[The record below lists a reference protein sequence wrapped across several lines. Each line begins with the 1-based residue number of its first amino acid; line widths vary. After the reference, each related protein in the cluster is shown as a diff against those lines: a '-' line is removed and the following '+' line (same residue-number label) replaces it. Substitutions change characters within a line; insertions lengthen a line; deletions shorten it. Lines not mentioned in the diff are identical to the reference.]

1 MSKRIVQFSH
11 LGNFGRFG
19 NQLFQYIFARAYAE
33 KYDATLEIP
42 HWIGEKIFKN
52 VSHPPISKH
61 LPRIGVDKI
70 EWGRVN
76 VDLYGYFQTKECFDI
91 LSESKIREWL
101 IFLKRFDPFLQFNDK
116 VASHLRLGDYI
127 TLYAE
132 NFCVVGKQSFLD
144 AFKEFGVGIE
154 QVAWCSEEKPRTAFE
169 LEDVCYS
176 KMPNSMYGVEFYK
189 DEGFSF
195 LSDFF
200 VMINSKI
207 LFRSNSSFSFWA
219 GFFQNREVYCPV
231 VKGKVGEQDVSF
243 IKGNHSAI
251 CNVTDDIVFGA

>member
-1 MSKRIVQFSH
+1 MSKRIIQFSQ

-19 NQLFQYIFARAYAE
+19 NQLFQYVFARAYAE
-33 KYDATLEIP
+33 KYDAVLEIP

-52 VSHPPISKH
+52 VSHSSISRP
-61 LPRIGVDKI
+61 LPRIDIDKI

-76 VDLYGYFQTKECFDI
+76 IDLYGYFQTKECFDI
-91 LSESKIREWL
+91 LSESKIREWF
-101 IFLKRFDPFLQFNDK
+101 IFLKRFDPYLQSNNK
-116 VASHLRLGDYI
+116 VAAHLRLGDYI
-127 TLYAE
+127 TLWPE
-132 NFCVVGKQSFLD
+132 VFCIVAKQSFLN
-144 AFKEFGVGIE
+144 AFKEFGVSIE

-169 LEDVCYS
+169 LRDVCYS
-176 KMPNSMYGVEFYK
+176 KISNSMYGLDFYK

-195 LSDFF
+195 LLDFF

-219 GFFQNREVYCPV
+219 GFFQNQNVYSPV
-231 VKGKVGEQDVSF
+231 VKGKVGIQEVSF

-251 CNVTDDIVFGA
+251 CNVTDDIVFGE